1 MVTEI
6 LLIKTILSKLQ
17 RNIYYQSSVPNAIL
31 SPSKMQGGG
40 EEGKYGVRASNLWS
54 FVFQGNVLS

>member
-17 RNIYYQSSVPNAIL
+17 RNIYYQSQSSVPNAIL
-31 SPSKMQGGG
+31 SPSKMQG
-40 EEGKYGVRASNLWS
+40 EGKRGSK
-54 FVFQGNVLS
+54 G

>member
-40 EEGKYGVRASNLWS
+40 ERGEVRGKGK
-54 FVFQGNVLS
+54 

>member
-40 EEGKYGVRASNLWS
+40 GGRGERASNLWS
-54 FVFQGNVLS
+54 FVFQGSVLS

>member
-6 LLIKTILSKLQ
+6 LIKTILSKLQ

-40 EEGKYGVRASNLWS
+40 GRGEVRGKGK
-54 FVFQGNVLS
+54 

>member
-17 RNIYYQSSVPNAIL
+17 RNIYYQSSVPNAIFI
-31 SPSKMQGGG
+31 SVKDAGGGG
-40 EEGKYGVRASNLWS
+40 ERGSRR
-54 FVFQGNVLS
+54 

>member
-31 SPSKMQGGG
+31 SPSKMQG
-40 EEGKYGVRASNLWS
+40 EGKRGSK
-54 FVFQGNVLS
+54 G